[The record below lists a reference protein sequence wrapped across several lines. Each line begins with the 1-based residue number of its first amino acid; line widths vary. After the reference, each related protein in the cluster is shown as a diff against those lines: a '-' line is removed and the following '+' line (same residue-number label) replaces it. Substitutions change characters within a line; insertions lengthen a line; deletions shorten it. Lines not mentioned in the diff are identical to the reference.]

1 MNSFK
6 NCHSFQLHLLFEHED
21 GLGLLGKMMFIKH
34 TEGELAERLISYMCV
49 HTHTAAKLG
58 CHSLMNFSNI
68 LAKVSEHS

>member
-1 MNSFK
+1 
-6 NCHSFQLHLLFEHED
+6 
-21 GLGLLGKMMFIKH
+21 MMFIKH